1 MGQVIRT
8 SIGFIDWPELDQKLW
23 RSATTKGDFLSPD
36 GRAAQ
41 WVPETKLQVEKGYG
55 KWVFFLTSIV
65 ALPSENLTSPV
76 DRLSKD
82 RLRDYV
88 EFLTLQGLKSQTIA
102 SRLTD
107 LCEAL
112 RVMCPSHDLAMLKH
126 LLKVLNRRAEPSR
139 NKAARIKHPLEIWAA
154 ALKAMDDAEASDK
167 LTPLHRSCAYRD
179 ALALGI
185 LALRPIRLKNLAQLT
200 LSEHLTFDGSRWQCS
215 FSGCETKDKKP
226 LHFAL
231 PTDVE
236 FVTRFERYLTVHRPS
251 LLRDQHNTAQSSP
264 ASQLTG
270 PLWVSTRRTR
280 MSQQSL
286 YWNTCRIS
294 ERLFNVRLTPHLMRD
309 CAASAMSSDAPEY
322 ILAAARI
329 LGHSTLSTTIGHYEQ
344 SSMLAAGAH
353 LNDFIG
359 QLQAKSNSEDDK
371 EDPFDLPFE
380 QPFEENE
387 EEQE

>member
-1 MGQVIRT
+1 
-8 SIGFIDWPELDQKLW
+8 
-23 RSATTKGDFLSPD
+23 
-36 GRAAQ
+36 
-41 WVPETKLQVEKGYG
+41 
-55 KWVFFLTSIV
+55 
-65 ALPSENLTSPV
+65 
-76 DRLSKD
+76 
-82 RLRDYV
+82 
-88 EFLTLQGLKSQTIA
+88 
-102 SRLTD
+102 
-107 LCEAL
+107 
-112 RVMCPSHDLAMLKH
+112 MLKH
-126 LLKVLNRRAEPSR
+126 LLKVLNRRAKPSR
-139 NKAARIKHPLEIWAA
+139 NKASRIKHPLEIWAA
-154 ALKAMDDAEASDK
+154 ALKAMDDAETSNE

-226 LHFAL
+226 LHFEL

-236 FVTRFERYLTVHRPS
+236 FVTRFERYLTVHRPA
-251 LLRDQHNTAQSSP
+251 LLRDMHNTAQSRP
-264 ASQLTG
+264 VSQLAG
-270 PLWVSTRRTR
+270 PLWISTRRTR
-280 MSQQSL
+280 MFLQSL

-294 ERLFNVRLTPHLMRD
+294 ERLFNVRLTLHLMRD

-329 LGHSTLSTTIGHYEQ
+329 LGPGTLSTTIGHYEQ
-344 SSMLAAGAH
+344 SSMLAAGGH

-359 QLQAKSNSEDDK
+359 QLQAENKSEHDK
-371 EDPFDLPFE
+371 KDLCDLPFE

>member
-8 SIGFIDWPELDQKLW
+8 SIGFMNWPELDQKLW
-23 RSATTKGDFLSPD
+23 QSATTKGDFLSPD

-41 WVPETKLQVEKGYG
+41 WVPETKFQVEKGYG
-55 KWVFFLTSIV
+55 KWVFFLTSVV

-88 EFLTLQGLKSQTIA
+88 EFLTLQGLKSQSVA
-102 SRLTD
+102 SRLRD
-107 LCEAL
+107 LYEAL
-112 RVMCPSHDLAMLKH
+112 RVMCPSYDLAMLKH
-126 LLKVLNRRAEPSR
+126 LLKVLNRRAKPSR

-154 ALKAMDDAEASDK
+154 ALKAMDEAETSDE

-179 ALALGI
+179 ALALGF

-200 LSEHLTFDGSRWQCS
+200 LSEHLTHDGSRWHCS
-215 FSGCETKDKKP
+215 FYGCETKDKKP

-231 PTDVE
+231 PTDFE
-236 FVTRFERYLTVHRPS
+236 FVTRFERYLIVHRPI
-251 LLRDQHNTAQSSP
+251 LLRELHNTAQSRTV
-264 ASQLTG
+264 SQLTG
-270 PLWVSTRRTR
+270 PLWISTRRTR
-280 MSQQSL
+280 MSLQSL

-294 ERLFNVRLTPHLMRD
+294 EQLFNVRLNPHLMRD
-309 CAASAMSSDAPEY
+309 CAASAMSSGAPEY

-329 LGHSTLSTTIGHYEQ
+329 LGHGTLTTTIEHYEQ
-344 SSMLAAGAH
+344 SSMLTAGAH

-359 QLQAKSNSEDDK
+359 QLQAENNGEEDK
-371 EDPFDLPFE
+371 EDLFDLPFE

-387 EEQE
+387 E

>member
-8 SIGFIDWPELDQKLW
+8 SIGFIGWPELDQNLW
-23 RSATTKGDFLSPD
+23 QSATTKGDFLSPD

-55 KWVFFLTSIV
+55 KWIYYLTLAS
-65 ALPSENLTSPV
+65 ALPSEKSASPF
-76 DRLSKD
+76 DRATKD
-82 RLRDYV
+82 RLRAYV
-88 EFLTLQGLKSQTIA
+88 DLLTKQGLASQTIA

-112 RVMCPSHDLAMLKH
+112 RVMCPSCDLTVIKYLVS
-126 LLKVLNRRAEPSR
+126 VLNMRAKPSR
-139 NKAARIKHPLEIWAA
+139 NKAARIKHPFEIWAA
-154 ALKAMDDAEASDK
+154 ACKAMDEAETSDEP
-167 LTPLHRSCAYRD
+167 TPLHRSCAYRD

-185 LALRPIRLKNLAQLT
+185 LALRPIRLKNLAQLS
-200 LSEHLTFDGSRWQCS
+200 LSEHLTYDGSRWQCS

-231 PTDVE
+231 PTDVG
-236 FVTRFERYLTVHRPS
+236 FVTRFERYLTVHRPV
-251 LLRDQHNTAQSSP
+251 LLRDQHNTAQSRP
-264 ASQLTG
+264 VSQLTG
-270 PLWVSTRRTR
+270 PLWISTRRTR

-294 ERLFNVRLTPHLMRD
+294 ERLFNVRLNPHLMRD

-329 LGHSTLSTTIGHYEQ
+329 LGHSTLSTTIRHYEQ

-359 QLQAKSNSEDDK
+359 QLQAENNSEGDK
-371 EDPFDLPFE
+371 EDLFDLPFE

>member
-1 MGQVIRT
+1 MGKASRT
-8 SIGFIDWPELDQKLW
+8 SIGFIDWPELDQNLW

-36 GRAAQ
+36 GRAAR
-41 WVPETKLQVEKGYG
+41 WVPETKLQVGKGYG

-65 ALPSENLTSPV
+65 ALPSENRISPF
-76 DRLSKD
+76 DRVTKD
-82 RLRDYV
+82 RLRAYV
-88 EFLTLQGLKSQTIA
+88 DLLTKQGLASQTIA

-112 RVMCPSHDLAMLKH
+112 RIMCLSCDLTMIKH
-126 LLKVLNRRAEPSR
+126 LISVLNKRAKPSR

-154 ALKAMDDAEASDK
+154 ALKAMDDAETSDE

-200 LSEHLTFDGSRWQCS
+200 LSEHLTHDGSRWQCS
-215 FSGCETKDKKP
+215 FSGWETKDKKP

-231 PTDVE
+231 PTDIE
-236 FVTRFERYLTVHRPS
+236 FVTRFERYLTVHRPV
-251 LLRDQHNTAQSSP
+251 LLRDLHNTSQSRP
-264 ASQLTG
+264 VSQLTG
-270 PLWVSTRRTR
+270 PLWISIRRSR
-280 MSQQSL
+280 MSRQSL

-294 ERLFNVRLTPHLMRD
+294 ERLFNVRLNPHLMRD

-329 LGHSTLSTTIGHYEQ
+329 LGHSALTTTIEHYEQ

-359 QLQAKSNSEDDK
+359 QLQAENNSVDDK
-371 EDPFDLPFE
+371 EDLFDLPFE
-380 QPFEENE
+380 QPFEGNE